1 MEKIIGMMPL
11 RHRLNGTVVSIVK
24 NTGEPVVSDGSSE
37 FSIDRKYLFPM
48 TPAGQAKSVGLN
60 SLTQV
65 SQITGVSLNTLTN
78 WHRNKP
84 ELFRIVLLG
93 CLADVGA

>member
-1 MEKIIGMMPL
+1 
-11 RHRLNGTVVSIVK
+11 
-24 NTGEPVVSDGSSE
+24 
-37 FSIDRKYLFPM
+37 M
-48 TPAGQAKSVGLN
+48 TPSQQAKSVGLK

-78 WHRNKP
+78 WHRDKS

-93 CLADVGA
+93 CVAELGA